1 MIAMGMVQPAVDEIV
16 DMVAMR
22 HLLMSTVWTV
32 RMWAAKLRRAF
43 HGVCGVD
50 RDDVFVHVIP
60 MHMVQ
65 MAVVKIID
73 MALVANRGV
82 SAIGAMLMGVVGVVL
97 LVHAAIGEAPF
108 AERKAPMR
116 DRSLHLISRDR
127 RDRE

>member
-97 LVHAAIGEAPF
+97 LGACGHWRGSF
-108 AERKAPMR
+108 RRKKGSDA
-116 DRSLHLISRDR
+116 RSEPSFN
-127 RDRE
+127 

>member
-65 MAVVKIID
+65 MAAVKIID

-97 LVHAAIGEAPF
+97 LRACGHWRGSF
-108 AERKAPMR
+108 RRKKGSDA
-116 DRSLHLISRDR
+116 RSEPSFN
-127 RDRE
+127 

>member
-1 MIAMGMVQPAVDEIV
+1 MIAVGMVQPAVDEIV

-32 RMWAAKLRRAF
+32 RMCAVKLRRAF

-73 MALVANRGV
+73 MALVANRGM
-82 SAIGAMLMGVVGVVL
+82 SAIRAMLMGVVGVVL
-97 LVHAAIGEAPF
+97 LGACGHWRGSFRTMKGSDA
-108 AERKAPMR
+108 
-116 DRSLHLISRDR
+116 RSEPSFS
-127 RDRE
+127 

>member
-73 MALVANRGV
+73 MALVANRGWRGV
-82 SAIGAMLMGVVGVVL
+82 APCMRPLARLLSQKERLRCEIGAF
-97 LVHAAIGEAPF
+97 I
-108 AERKAPMR
+108 
-116 DRSLHLISRDR
+116 
-127 RDRE
+127 